1 MGSLLNDFKYGV
13 RSVRK
18 DWRFAAMVVL
28 TLAICIGANTALFT
42 IVNSVLL
49 QPLPVPGA
57 DSIILMSNKYPKAGI
72 GEKNMSGAAD
82 YYDRLRAVTS
92 LQDQAM
98 FKRTAL
104 TLNEH
109 GSAERIPG
117 MLATPSL
124 FRLLQVPPSLG
135 RAFTDGEGDVGA
147 DPKVILSYA
156 LWQKLFAGDPAVLG
170 REIRLNDRPYQI
182 VGVMPRGFL
191 FFDPEVRFW
200 IPLAFTADQ
209 KTWRHNNN
217 WYNVGRL
224 KPGATV
230 QSVQGQLDALNAA
243 NLELSGPLK
252 PLLISVGFYTK
263 AAPLKDSM
271 VKDIKS
277 TLFLLWG
284 GAAFVLLIGALNIA
298 NLALARASGRTKE
311 FATRLALGASQAQIA
326 RQLIVENVVI
336 ALLGGAG
343 GLLLGMNALEALSQI
358 GLDRFPRAAEVHVS
372 SVVIVFALG
381 VSVLTGVVI
390 ALVPLAG
397 IFKTN
402 LTTALRES
410 SRTGTSGRRSRGMR
424 QVLAVAQIGIAF
436 VLLAG
441 AGLLLASFR
450 RLLEVDPGFK
460 TEGVLTGST
469 NAPRARYADDASLR
483 SLMNRS
489 LAAIRSIPGVGAAG
503 ASTTIPWS
511 GDTSDGVI
519 LPEGH
524 VMKPGGSVVSPLRLL
539 ITPQYMEAMHI
550 PLLRG
555 RYLRESDNETAPPVA
570 IVDQR
575 LARKFW
581 PNQDAIGRRMY
592 VPQNRSEFERTDEHT
607 RWITVVGVVPSTRIE
622 DLAGGGNQAGAYY
635 FAYAQGP
642 DPSFTFAVRA
652 SMDLSNVARAVRNA
666 VAQVDPTLALFNV
679 SSMEQRKELSLS
691 SRRASMSLALAFGGL
706 ALFLSAIG
714 IYSVL
719 SYLLGQRR
727 REIGIRLAVGSSPA
741 GIFQLFLREG
751 MLLIGCGLAL
761 GLVGS
766 AALRKAVENQ
776 IYGVQPLD
784 PIVLGM
790 VIVLLGGVA
799 LVACLRPAQ
808 LATRVDPLVV
818 LNEQ

>member
-72 GEKNMSGAAD
+72 GDKDFSGAGD

-92 LQDQAM
+92 FQEQAM
-98 FKRTAL
+98 FRPTSL

-109 GSAERIPG
+109 GSAERVPG

-124 FRLLQVPPSLG
+124 FRLLEVPPALG
-135 RAFTDGEGDVGA
+135 RVFTDSEGEVGNHL
-147 DPKVILSYA
+147 KVILSYS
-156 LWQKLFAGDPAVLG
+156 LWQKLYAGDPSVLG
-170 REIRLNDRPYQI
+170 RSLRLNDRPFQI

-191 FFDPEVRFW
+191 FVDPEVRYW
-200 IPLAFTADQ
+200 APLAFTADQ
-209 KTWRHNNN
+209 KAAHHNNN
-217 WYNVGRL
+217 WYNIGRL
-224 KPGATV
+224 KPGATR
-230 QSVQGQLDALNAA
+230 QSVQGQLNTLNAA

-252 PLLISVGFYTK
+252 PLLVSAGFYTK
-263 AAPLKDSM
+263 AAPLKDFL
-271 VKDIKS
+271 VKDIKA

-284 GAAFVLLIGALNIA
+284 GAAFVLLIGALNVA
-298 NLALARASGRTKE
+298 NLALARAAGRTKE

-326 RQLIVENVVI
+326 RQLVVENVII
-336 ALLGGAG
+336 ALAGGAG
-343 GLLLGMNALEALSQI
+343 GLLLGRYALEALGRI

-372 SVVIVFALG
+372 SAVIVFALA
-381 VSVLTGVVI
+381 VSVLTGIFI
-390 ALVPLAG
+390 ALVPFAG
-397 IFKTN
+397 IVKMN
-402 LTTALRES
+402 LTKALRES
-410 SRTGTSGRRSRGMR
+410 SRTGTGGRRSRGVR
-424 QVLAVAQIGIAF
+424 QALAVAQIAFAF

-450 RLLEVDPGFK
+450 RLLDVDPGFK
-460 TEGVLTGST
+460 TEGVLTAST
-469 NAPRARYADDASLR
+469 SAPHARYTDDASLR

-489 LAAIRSIPGVGAAG
+489 LAAIRNIPGVAASGAT
-503 ASTTIPWS
+503 TTIPWS
-511 GDTSDGVI
+511 SDTSDGVI

-524 VMKPGGSVVSPLRLL
+524 VMKPGGAVVSPLRLL
-539 ITPQYMEAMHI
+539 VTPQYMEAMRM

-555 RYLRESDNETAPPVA
+555 RYFRDSDNEAAPLVA
-570 IVDQR
+570 IVDER

-581 PNQDAIGRRMY
+581 PNQDAIGRRMFI
-592 VPQNRSEFERTDEHT
+592 PQNRSEFERTDEHT
-607 RWITVVGVVPSTRIE
+607 RWITIVGVVRSTRIQ
-622 DLAGGGNQAGAYY
+622 DLAGGGNQGGAYY
-635 FAYAQGP
+635 FPYAQGP
-642 DPSFTFAVRA
+642 DASFTFAISA
-652 SMDLSNVARAVRNA
+652 NMDLSAVARAVRA
-666 VAQVDPTLALFNV
+666 AIAQVDPTLALFDV
-679 SSMEQRKELSLS
+679 STMEQRKELSLS
-691 SRRASMSLALAFGGL
+691 SRRTAMSLALTFGGL

-751 MLLIGCGLAL
+751 MLLIGSGLVL
-761 GLVGS
+761 GLIGS

-776 IYGVQPLD
+776 LYGVQPLD
-784 PIVLGM
+784 PLVLGV

-799 LVACLRPAQ
+799 LAACLRPAQ
-808 LATRVDPLVV
+808 LATKVDPLVV

>member
-1 MGSLLNDFKYGV
+1 MGSLLNDFRYGV

-72 GEKNMSGAAD
+72 GDKDMSGASD

-92 LQDQAM
+92 LQEQAM
-98 FKRTAL
+98 FKPTAL

-124 FRLLQVPPSLG
+124 FRLLQIPPALG
-135 RAFTDGEGDVGA
+135 RIFSDSEAEIGNHL
-147 DPKVILSYA
+147 KVILSYA
-156 LWQKLFAGDPAVLG
+156 LWQKLYAGDPAVLG
-170 REIRLNDRPYQI
+170 RSLRLNDRPFQI
-182 VGVMPRGFL
+182 VGVMPRNFL
-191 FFDPEVRFW
+191 FVDPEVRYW
-200 IPLAFTADQ
+200 IPLAFTPEQ

-217 WYNVGRL
+217 WYSIGRL
-224 KPGATV
+224 KPGATI

-263 AAPLKDSM
+263 AAPLKDFL
-271 VKDIKS
+271 VKDIKG

-311 FATRLALGASQAQIA
+311 FATRLALGASHAQIA
-326 RQLIVENVVI
+326 RQLIVENVSI
-336 ALLGGAG
+336 ALAGGAG
-343 GLLLGMNALEALSQI
+343 GLLLGMNALEALGRI

-372 SVVIVFALG
+372 STVLAFALA
-381 VSVLTGVVI
+381 VSVLTGVFI

-397 IFKTN
+397 ILKTN
-402 LTTALRES
+402 LTTALRDS

-424 QVLAVAQIGIAF
+424 QVLAVAQIGFAF

-441 AGLLLASFR
+441 AGLLLASFSQ
-450 RLLEVDPGFK
+450 LLKVYPGFK
-460 TEGVLTGST
+460 TEGVLTAST
-469 NAPRARYADDASLR
+469 SAPHARYTDDASLR
-483 SLMNRS
+483 SLVNRS
-489 LAAIRSIPGVGAAG
+489 LAAIRNIPGVAAAG
-503 ASTTIPWS
+503 ATTTIPWG
-511 GDTSDGVI
+511 GDTRDGVI
-519 LPEGH
+519 LPEGN
-524 VMKPGGSVVSPLRLL
+524 VMKPGASVVSPLRLL
-539 ITPQYMEAMHI
+539 VTPQYMEAMHM

-555 RYLRESDNETAPPVA
+555 RYFEESDNETAPLVA
-570 IVDQR
+570 IIDER
-575 LARKFW
+575 LANKFW

-607 RWITVVGVVPSTRIE
+607 RWLKIVGVVRNTRIQ
-622 DLAGGGNQAGAYY
+622 DLAGGGNKGGAYY
-635 FAYAQGP
+635 FPFAQQP
-642 DPSFTFAVRA
+642 DSSFTFAVSS
-652 SMDLSNVARAVRNA
+652 SMDLSTISREVRTA
-666 VAQVDPTLALFNV
+666 LAQVDPTLALFDV
-679 SSMEQRKELSLS
+679 QTMQQRKELSLS
-691 SRRASMSLALAFGGL
+691 SRRTAMSLALTFGGL

-761 GLVGS
+761 GLIGS

-784 PIVLGM
+784 PLVLGM
-790 VIVLLGGVA
+790 VIMLLGGVA
-799 LVACLRPAQ
+799 LAACLRPAQ
-808 LATRVDPLVV
+808 LATKVDPLVV
-818 LNEQ
+818 LNQQ

>member
-1 MGSLLNDFKYGV
+1 MRSLLNDFKYGV

-72 GEKNMSGAAD
+72 GDKDYSGAGD

-92 LQDQAM
+92 FQEQAM
-98 FKRTAL
+98 FKPTAL

-109 GSAERIPG
+109 GSAERISG

-124 FRLLQVPPSLG
+124 FRLLEVPPALG
-135 RAFTDGEGDVGA
+135 RIFTDSEGEVGNHL
-147 DPKVILSYA
+147 KVILSYD
-156 LWQKLFAGDPAVLG
+156 LWQKLYAGDPSVLG
-170 REIRLNDRPYQI
+170 RTLRLNDRPFQI

-191 FFDPEVRFW
+191 FVDPEVRYW
-200 IPLAFTADQ
+200 VPLAFTADQ
-209 KTWRHNNN
+209 KAAHHNNN
-217 WYNVGRL
+217 WYSIGRL
-224 KPGATV
+224 KPGATI
-230 QSVQGQLDALNAA
+230 QSVQGQLNALNAA

-252 PLLISVGFYTK
+252 PLLVSVGFYTK
-263 AAPLKDSM
+263 AGPLKDYL
-271 VKDIKS
+271 VRDIKG

-336 ALLGGAG
+336 ALLGGAA
-343 GLLLGMNALEALSQI
+343 GLLLGMNALEALGQI

-372 SVVIVFALG
+372 GAVILFALA
-381 VSVLTGVVI
+381 VSVLTGIFI
-390 ALVPLAG
+390 ALVPFAG
-397 IFKTN
+397 IAKMN
-402 LTTALRES
+402 LTKALRES
-410 SRTGTSGRRSRGMR
+410 SRTGTGGRRSRGVR
-424 QVLAVAQIGIAF
+424 QALAVAQIAFAF

-450 RLLEVDPGFK
+450 RLLEVNPGFK
-460 TEGVLTGST
+460 TEGVLTAST
-469 NAPRARYADDASLR
+469 SAPQARYADDASLR
-483 SLMNRS
+483 ILMNRS
-489 LAAIRSIPGVGAAG
+489 LAAIRNIPGVTEAG
-503 ASTTIPWS
+503 ATTTIPWS
-511 GDTSDGVI
+511 GDTRDGVI

-524 VMKPGGSVVSPLRLL
+524 VMKLGGAIVSPLRLL
-539 ITPQYMEAMHI
+539 VTPQYMEAMHM
-550 PLLRG
+550 PLLHG
-555 RYLRESDNETAPPVA
+555 RYFQESDNEAAPVVA
-570 IVDQR
+570 IVDER
-575 LARKFW
+575 LARRFW

-607 RWITVVGVVPSTRIE
+607 RWITIVGVVRSTRIQ
-622 DLAGGGNQAGAYY
+622 DLAGGGNQGGAYY
-635 FAYAQGP
+635 FPYAQGP
-642 DPSFTFAVRA
+642 DPSFTFAVSA
-652 SMDLSNVARAVRNA
+652 SMDLSAVARAVRA
-666 VAQVDPTLALFNV
+666 AIAQVDPTLALFDV
-679 SSMEQRKELSLS
+679 RTMEQRKELSLS
-691 SRRASMSLALAFGGL
+691 SRRTAMSLALAFGGL

-776 IYGVQPLD
+776 IYGVQPFD
-784 PIVLGM
+784 PIVLGI

-799 LVACLRPAQ
+799 LAACLRPAQ
-808 LATRVDPLVV
+808 LATKVDPLVV